1 MPLVPIRD
9 ERLFLFW
16 HGWSVRT
23 VRNTNANAESEV
35 DVRIVM
41 KFGGTSVG
49 SAERI
54 AQVVEIVRRERERG
68 NQTVV
73 VLSAMSGVTNTLLG
87 AARDAANGS
96 IAALPQ
102 VRDELLKK
110 HIGVIDALVKDPEM
124 RARLEQLTTIA
135 IDGFQELCK
144 SMYVLGEITP
154 RGTDAVS
161 SLGERLI
168 VPIATQAF
176 DEAGLPAE
184 CVEATRLI
192 VTDDNFS
199 SANPLMDETR
209 DRSRATLLPILDA
222 GRVAVTTGF
231 IGATQN
237 GTITTLGR
245 GGSDYSATIL
255 GSALDADEVQIWTD
269 VNGVMTTDPR
279 IVSEALTLPEI
290 SYGEAAELSY
300 FGAKVIHPKTILP
313 AAEKNQPIRILNS
326 FDPSHPGT
334 LIVREPRKNGLKIS
348 GITAIRNVSLV
359 TVEGRGMQ
367 GVPGMAARVFS
378 TVAREKI
385 NVLMISQSSSE
396 QNICFIVET
405 PSAPRA
411 IAALNGEFELDI
423 ARQNIERV
431 WSQDNIVI
439 VAVVGSALKT
449 TPGIAAR
456 VFGAMADRGLNV
468 IAIAQGSSEY
478 NLSVVVAANE
488 ADDTVRA
495 IHGAF
500 VGK

>member
-1 MPLVPIRD
+1 MRVI
-9 ERLFLFW
+9 
-16 HGWSVRT
+16 
-23 VRNTNANAESEV
+23 
-35 DVRIVM
+35 M

-54 AQVVEIVRRERERG
+54 AQVAEIVRGEVNRG
-68 NQTVV
+68 NQVV
-73 VLSAMSGVTNTLLG
+73 AVFSAMSGVTNILLG
-87 AARDAANGS
+87 AAKDAANGNIS
-96 IAALPQ
+96 RLLQ
-102 VRDELLKK
+102 TRDDLLKK
-110 HIGVIDALVKDPEM
+110 HLRVIDTLIKDQSA
-124 RARLEQLTTIA
+124 ARQLEQTTTNA
-135 IDGFQELCK
+135 IDGFEDLVS

-154 RGTDAVS
+154 RATDAVG

-168 VPIATQAF
+168 VPIAAQVFNELGLNAQRVDATQ
-176 DEAGLPAE
+176 
-184 CVEATRLI
+184 LI
-192 VTDDNFS
+192 VTDDNFT
-199 SANPLMDETR
+199 SASPLMAETR
-209 DRSRATLLPILDA
+209 ARTREKILPILEA
-222 GRVAVTTGF
+222 GQVAVTTGF
-231 IGATQN
+231 IGATKN
-237 GTITTLGR
+237 GIITTLGR
-245 GGSDYSATIL
+245 GGSDYTATIL
-255 GSALDADEVQIWTD
+255 GNALDADQVQIWTD

-279 IVSEALTLPEI
+279 IVPEAVTMSEI

-300 FGAKVIHPKTILP
+300 FGAKVIHPKTITP

-334 LIVREPRKNGLKIS
+334 LIVRDPRKNGSKIS
-348 GITAIRNVSLV
+348 GITAIRDVSLV

-411 IAALNGEFELDI
+411 ISALQSEFELDI

-431 WSQDNIVI
+431 WFQGEIVI
-439 VAVVGSALKT
+439 VAVVASALKT

-456 VFGAMADRGLNV
+456 VFGALADRNINV

-478 NLSVVVAANE
+478 NLSLVVTARE
-488 ADDTVRA
+488 ADETVRA
-495 IHGAF
+495 IHQAF
-500 VGK
+500 VIIPPRPLGEGRGEG